1 MRYSSIR
8 SHLKPYDIVAR
19 RKTTINHAFAA
30 AIAPSDTYDE
40 HRVREAIL
48 ALGQDP
54 DQELICVYC
63 GSPAQTWDHVFA
75 TVQDSKFS
83 GCGHRLGNLLPC
95 CKPCNSAKGNKDW
108 RRFLAGLLLSDEI
121 RQKREGKIDD
131 YLSKFFSQDVIP
143 SYVPEYER
151 LQHIKQQ
158 VMSLLTE
165 ADELA
170 KAIRMQ
176 THA

>member
-1 MRYSSIR
+1 MRYPSVR
-8 SHLKPYDIVAR
+8 SHLKPYEIVAR

-40 HRVREAIL
+40 QQVREAIST
-48 ALGQDP
+48 LGHDP
-54 DQELICVYC
+54 DQDLICAYC

-83 GCGHRLGNLLPC
+83 GYGHRLGNLLPC

-108 RRFLAGLLLSDEI
+108 RHFLTCLQLPEQI
-121 RQKREGKIDD
+121 RQEREHRITAF
-131 YLSKFFSQDVIP
+131 LSKFFVQDTIP
-143 SYVPEYER
+143 SHVPEYEQ
-151 LQHIKQQ
+151 LQQIKHQ
-158 VMSLLTE
+158 VMLLLAT

-170 KAIRMQ
+170 KTIRKQ
-176 THA
+176 TI